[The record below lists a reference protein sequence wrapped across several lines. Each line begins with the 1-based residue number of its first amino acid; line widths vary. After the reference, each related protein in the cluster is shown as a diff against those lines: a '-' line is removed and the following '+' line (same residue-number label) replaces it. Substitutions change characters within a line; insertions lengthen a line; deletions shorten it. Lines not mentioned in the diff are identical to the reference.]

1 MKRWWVVIALL
12 LSLGFNLGLL
22 AALVGGWWSG
32 GDGGAAGTGG
42 EVVATDGGPAAG
54 DAEEW
59 PHHARGSGAGL
70 GPLAGPP
77 LERVADHLGLEG
89 ETRQRFLA
97 LQRDFVRDM
106 AETRRRRAEV
116 ELELRR
122 QLTAAEP
129 DAARVEELTAA
140 KAELVLVAER
150 ATARTILETRRLL
163 DPEQQRRYL
172 QVLRR
177 LRGGAGGGPGPPP
190 GRGPRRLP

>member
-12 LSLGFNLGLL
+12 LSLGFNVGLL

-32 GDGGAAGTGG
+32 GDGGAGGTGG

-54 DAEEW
+54 DAGEW
-59 PHHARGSGAGL
+59 PHHARGSGAGP

-116 ELELRR
+116 ELELRS

-129 DAARVEELTAA
+129 DAARVDELTAA
-140 KAELVLVAER
+140 KAELVLAADR
-150 ATARTILETRRLL
+150 ATVRTILETRRLL

-172 QVLRR
+172 RVLRR
-177 LRGGAGGGPGPPP
+177 LRGGTGGGPGPPP